1 MAAVSR
7 RAPSLAARALPVVV
21 AIAAL
26 SACGGSAA
34 TSPSSS
40 SSSSSSSGAAQ
51 QSQPTDLQAAQAQTL
66 QAAQALARE
75 LRAGGVAWPKDIVTS
90 YDACG
95 TGSTLFKYVTQQPLE
110 PFASAPAASK
120 FNARLV
126 SELSGEGWKL
136 TAVPKPA
143 PGTARYNLAGGHG
156 LGGQLLISD
165 RPAGPTASLSID
177 SGCFDA
183 GSVEGLGGVTTTYA
197 EPSPSGAG

>member
-1 MAAVSR
+1 VAAVSR
-7 RAPSLAARALPVVV
+7 RAPGLAARALPVVV

-26 SACGGSAA
+26 SACGSSAA

-40 SSSSSSSGAAQ
+40 SSSSAAAQ

-75 LRAGGVAWPKDIVTS
+75 LRAGGVAWPKDIATS
-90 YDACG
+90 YNECG
-95 TGSTLFKYVTQQPLE
+95 SGSTLFKYVTQQPLE
-110 PFASAPAASK
+110 PFASAPAAPK

-126 SELSGEGWKL
+126 SELSGAGWKL
-136 TAVPKPA
+136 TAAPKPA
-143 PGTARYNLAGGHG
+143 PGTALYNLAGGHG

-183 GSVEGLGGVTTTYA
+183 GSVEGLGGVTSTYA

>member
-1 MAAVSR
+1 MAALSR

-21 AIAAL
+21 VIAAL
-26 SACGGSAA
+26 SACGSSAA

-40 SSSSSSSGAAQ
+40 SSSSAAP
-51 QSQPTDLQAAQAQTL
+51 QSDPTDLQAAQEQTL

-136 TAVPKPA
+136 TAAPKPA
-143 PGTARYNLAGGHG
+143 PGTALYNLAGGHG

-183 GSVEGLGGVTTTYA
+183 GSEEGLGGVTSTYA

>member
-7 RAPSLAARALPVVV
+7 RAPGLAARALPVVV

-26 SACGGSAA
+26 SACGSSAA

-40 SSSSSSSGAAQ
+40 SSSSAAAQ

-90 YDACG
+90 YDECG
-95 TGSTLFKYVTQQPLE
+95 SGSTLFKYVTQQPLE
-110 PFASAPAASK
+110 PFASAPAAPK

-126 SELSGEGWKL
+126 SELSGAGWKL
-136 TAVPKPA
+136 TAAPKPD
-143 PGTARYNLAGGHG
+143 PGTALYNLAGGHG

-165 RPAGPTASLSID
+165 RPACPTASLSID

-183 GSVEGLGGVTTTYA
+183 GSVEGLGGVTSTYA

>member
-1 MAAVSR
+1 MAALSR

-21 AIAAL
+21 VIAAL
-26 SACGGSAA
+26 SACGSSAA

-40 SSSSSSSGAAQ
+40 SSSSAAP
-51 QSQPTDLQAAQAQTL
+51 QSDPTDLQAAQEQTL

-126 SELSGEGWKL
+126 SELSGAGWKL
-136 TAVPKPA
+136 TAAPKPD
-143 PGTARYNLAGGHG
+143 PGTALYNLAGGHG

-183 GSVEGLGGVTTTYA
+183 GSEGGLDGVTSTYA

>member
-7 RAPSLAARALPVVV
+7 RAPGLAARALPVVV

-26 SACGGSAA
+26 SACGSSAA

-40 SSSSSSSGAAQ
+40 SSSSAAAQ

-90 YDACG
+90 YDECG
-95 TGSTLFKYVTQQPLE
+95 SGSTLFKYVTQQPLE
-110 PFASAPAASK
+110 PFASAPAAPK

-126 SELSGEGWKL
+126 SELSGAGWKL
-136 TAVPKPA
+136 TAAPKPD
-143 PGTARYNLAGGHG
+143 PGTALYNLAGGHG

-183 GSVEGLGGVTTTYA
+183 GSVEGLGGVTSTYA

>member
-1 MAAVSR
+1 MAALSR
-7 RAPSLAARALPVVV
+7 RAPGLAARALPVVV
-21 AIAAL
+21 VIAAL
-26 SACGGSAA
+26 SACGSSAA
-34 TSPSSS
+34 TSSS
-40 SSSSSSSGAAQ
+40 SSSSSSAAP
-51 QSQPTDLQAAQAQTL
+51 QSDPTDLQAAQEQTL

-136 TAVPKPA
+136 TAAPKPA

-183 GSVEGLGGVTTTYA
+183 GSEEGLGGVTSTYA

>member
-1 MAAVSR
+1 VAALSR

-21 AIAAL
+21 VIAAL
-26 SACGGSAA
+26 SACGSSAA

-40 SSSSSSSGAAQ
+40 SSSSAAP
-51 QSQPTDLQAAQAQTL
+51 QSDPTDLQAAQEQTL

-136 TAVPKPA
+136 TAAPKPA

-183 GSVEGLGGVTTTYA
+183 GSEEGLGGVTSTYA

>member
-1 MAAVSR
+1 MAALSR

-21 AIAAL
+21 VIAAL
-26 SACGGSAA
+26 SACGSSAA

-40 SSSSSSSGAAQ
+40 SSSSAAP
-51 QSQPTDLQAAQAQTL
+51 QSDPTDLQAAQEQTL

-136 TAVPKPA
+136 TAAPKPA

-183 GSVEGLGGVTTTYA
+183 GSEEGLGGVTSTYA

>member
-1 MAAVSR
+1 MAALSR

-21 AIAAL
+21 VIAAL
-26 SACGGSAA
+26 GACGSSAA

-40 SSSSSSSGAAQ
+40 SSSSAAP
-51 QSQPTDLQAAQAQTL
+51 QSDPTDLQAAQEQTL

-136 TAVPKPA
+136 TAAPKPA

-183 GSVEGLGGVTTTYA
+183 GSEEGLGGVTSTYA

>member
-1 MAAVSR
+1 VAALSR
-7 RAPSLAARALPVVV
+7 RAPGLAARALPVVV
-21 AIAAL
+21 VIAAL
-26 SACGGSAA
+26 GACGSSAA

-40 SSSSSSSGAAQ
+40 SSSSAAP
-51 QSQPTDLQAAQAQTL
+51 QSDPTDLQAAQAQTL

-183 GSVEGLGGVTTTYA
+183 GSVEGLGGVTSTYA

>member
-1 MAAVSR
+1 MAALSR

-21 AIAAL
+21 VIAAL
-26 SACGGSAA
+26 SACGSSAA

-40 SSSSSSSGAAQ
+40 SSSSAAP
-51 QSQPTDLQAAQAQTL
+51 QSDPTDLQAAQEQTL
-66 QAAQALARE
+66 HAAQALARE

-136 TAVPKPA
+136 TAAPKPA
-143 PGTARYNLAGGHG
+143 PGTALYNLAGGHG

-183 GSVEGLGGVTTTYA
+183 GSEEGLGGVTSTYA

>member
-1 MAAVSR
+1 VAALSR

-21 AIAAL
+21 VIAAL
-26 SACGGSAA
+26 SACGSSAA

-40 SSSSSSSGAAQ
+40 SSSSAAP
-51 QSQPTDLQAAQAQTL
+51 QSDPTDLQAAQEQTL

-136 TAVPKPA
+136 TAAPKPA

-183 GSVEGLGGVTTTYA
+183 WSEEGLGGVTSTYA

>member
-1 MAAVSR
+1 VAAVSR
-7 RAPSLAARALPVVV
+7 RAPGLAARALPVVV

-26 SACGGSAA
+26 SACGSSAA

-40 SSSSSSSGAAQ
+40 SSSSAAAQ

-75 LRAGGVAWPKDIVTS
+75 LRAGGVAWPKDIATS
-90 YDACG
+90 YNECG
-95 TGSTLFKYVTQQPLE
+95 SGSTLFKYVTQQPLE
-110 PFASAPAASK
+110 PFASAPAAPK

-126 SELSGEGWKL
+126 SELSGAGWKL
-136 TAVPKPA
+136 TAAPKPA

-165 RPAGPTASLSID
+165 RSAGPTASLSID

-183 GSVEGLGGVTTTYA
+183 GSEEGLGGVTSTYA

>member
-1 MAAVSR
+1 MAALSR

-21 AIAAL
+21 VIAAL
-26 SACGGSAA
+26 GACGSSAA

-40 SSSSSSSGAAQ
+40 SSSSAAP
-51 QSQPTDLQAAQAQTL
+51 QSDPTDLQAAQAQTL

-136 TAVPKPA
+136 TAAPKPA

-183 GSVEGLGGVTTTYA
+183 GSVEGLGGVTSTYA